1 VADGVDGAPVI
12 VRSGPPGALARVC
25 LGLLAAAGAA
35 VAAPGAPPTAST
47 TAPPAALHAAAVTA
61 PALSLSDL
69 PVPAAAP
76 ARAALVVPAQVA
88 RWRQEAASLEHGDGG
103 VARDPA
109 RAAALYCRAAQFGD
123 AEAQYSL
130 AWMLTNARGIE
141 RDDAAAAHLFAAA
154 AEQGHPQAGN
164 MARSLGTPRGQPPPC
179 LQPPPDEPEPP
190 VVAAAPAGGRP
201 AGVAGAD
208 RPGAQAYVAP
218 PRLPPNAPAPIVRFV
233 ELVAPEY
240 QLEPHLVLAVMATES
255 NFDPWAVSPKNA
267 RGLMQLIPDTARRFR
282 VRDLMDPTE
291 NIRGGMA
298 YLRWLLAYFEGDL
311 RLALAAYNAGEGA
324 VERYRG
330 VPPFAETRLYV
341 RKIQAL
347 IGGQHSHPFD
357 PQVTKPSSVL
367 PLMRATASAR

>member
-1 VADGVDGAPVI
+1 MEPAPGGLI
-12 VRSGPPGALARVC
+12 KATRAARPHGRAGALAWVREGV
-25 LGLLAAAGAA
+25 LWGVLVMAAGAA
-35 VAAPGAPPTAST
+35 VAAPAAPD
-47 TAPPAALHAAAVTA
+47 
-61 PALSLSDL
+61 LSLSDL
-69 PVPAAAP
+69 PPPAATP
-76 ARAALVVPAQVA
+76 VRAALIVPAQVR
-88 RWRQEAASLEHGDGG
+88 RWRQEAAALEHGDGG

-109 RAAALYCRAAQFGD
+109 RAAALYCRAAQYGD

-130 AWMLTNARGIE
+130 AWMLTNARGIA

-154 AEQGHPQAGN
+154 AEQGHVQAGN
-164 MARSLGTPRGQPPPC
+164 MSRSLGSPRGLAPPC
-179 LQPPPDEPEPP
+179 LQPPPDEAEP
-190 VVAAAPAGGRP
+190 VVRADDSPVDARAGN
-201 AGVAGAD
+201 AGAG
-208 RPGAQAYVAP
+208 PFVAP

-324 VERYRG
+324 VDRYRG
-330 VPPFAETRLYV
+330 VPPFAETRMYV

-367 PLMRATASAR
+367 PLMRTAADAR